1 MAMINLAVI
10 GSGYWG
16 SKIVESLKQLS
27 SVAKIQVIDVKN
39 GQTIDDI
46 DVDVR
51 AAIIATPLWDHFKT
65 AQALLERGF
74 DCYIEKPMAETASQV
89 ATIADYAKSQIIM
102 VGHIFVYHPALAY
115 IKEQLPRIGEI
126 KHIHSERLN
135 WGIYQTKTTPLL
147 SLLPHD
153 VSILLELCNNF
164 EVVSATQKN
173 FSHNVVPDYVSFDLR
188 SGNITATITGS
199 WYWPE
204 RVRKLT
210 VIGTKGHIVWND
222 VTNEVKVFLGSVV
235 SRRASELVETEVH
248 VPILTPSPLQLELT
262 HFVDCVTARKQPQTD
277 VNNAFAVAK
286 ILDAVQERLNQDG
299 LYRCI

>member
-1 MAMINLAVI
+1 MINLAVI

-16 SKIVESLKQLS
+16 SKIVESLNQIPNIGK
-27 SVAKIQVIDVKN
+27 VQVIDVKN

-65 AQALLERGF
+65 AQELLERGF

-89 ATIADYAKSQIIM
+89 AAIADYAKSQIIM
-102 VGHIFVYHPALAY
+102 VGHIFVYHPALKY

-126 KHIHSERLN
+126 RHIHSERLN

-153 VSILLELCNNF
+153 VSILLELCSDL

-173 FSHNVVPDYVSFDLR
+173 FTNNIVPDYVSFDVR

-210 VIGTKGHIVWND
+210 IVGSNGHIVWDDAVNQ
-222 VTNEVKVFLGSVV
+222 VRLFFGSVV
-235 SRRASELVETEVH
+235 NRRASELIESETH
-248 VPILTPSPLQLELT
+248 IPMLTPSPLQRELA
-262 HFVDCVTARKQPQTD
+262 HFVDCVNTRQQPQTD
-277 VNNAFAVAK
+277 VNNAFAVAT
-286 ILDAVQERLNQDG
+286 ILDAVQERLDQDH
-299 LYRCI
+299 

>member
-1 MAMINLAVI
+1 MINLAVI

-16 SKIVESLKQLS
+16 SKIVESLNQIPNVGK
-27 SVAKIQVIDVKN
+27 VQVIDVKN

-51 AAIIATPLWDHFKT
+51 AAIIATPLWNHFKT
-65 AQALLERGF
+65 AQELLERGF

-89 ATIADYAKSQIIM
+89 AAIADYAKSQIIM
-102 VGHIFVYHPALAY
+102 VGHIFVYHPALKY

-126 KHIHSERLN
+126 RHIHSERLN

-153 VSILLELCNNF
+153 VSILLELCSDL

-173 FSHNVVPDYVSFDLR
+173 FTNNIVPDYVSFDVR

-210 VIGTKGHIVWND
+210 IVGSNGHIVWDDAVNQ
-222 VTNEVKVFLGSVV
+222 VRLFFGSVV
-235 SRRASELVETEVH
+235 NRRASELIESETH
-248 VPILTPSPLQLELT
+248 IPTLTPTPLQRELA
-262 HFVDCVTARKQPQTD
+262 HFVDCVTTRQQPQTD
-277 VNNAFAVAK
+277 VNNAFAVAT
-286 ILDAVQERLNQDG
+286 ILDAVQERLDQDH
-299 LYRCI
+299 

>member
-1 MAMINLAVI
+1 MINLAVI

-16 SKIVESLKQLS
+16 SKIVESLNQIPNVGK
-27 SVAKIQVIDVKN
+27 VQVIDVKN

-65 AQALLERGF
+65 AQELLERGF
-74 DCYIEKPMAETASQV
+74 DCYIEKPLAETASQV
-89 ATIADYAKSQIIM
+89 AVIADYAKSQIIM
-102 VGHIFVYHPALAY
+102 VGHIFVYHPALEY

-153 VSILLELCNNF
+153 VSILLELLGEL
-164 EVVSATQKN
+164 EVTGAIQKN
-173 FSHNVVPDYVSFDLR
+173 FTNNIVPDYVSFELR
-188 SGNITATITGS
+188 KNNVTATVTGS

-204 RVRKLT
+204 RVRRLT
-210 VIGTKGHIVWND
+210 IIGSQGSIVWDDTKNT
-222 VTNEVKVFLGSVV
+222 VEIIQGQVIE
-235 SRRASELVETEVH
+235 RRLSNLTQVEIKT
-248 VPILTPSPLQLELT
+248 PDLTITPLQRELN
-262 HFVDCVTARKQPQTD
+262 HFVECVATRQQPFTD
-277 VNNAFAVAK
+277 ITNALRVAK
-286 ILDAVQERLNQDG
+286 ILDAVQEHLDRAH
-299 LYRCI
+299 

>member
-1 MAMINLAVI
+1 MINLAVV

-16 SKIVESLKQLS
+16 SKIVESLNQIPNVGK
-27 SVAKIQVIDVKN
+27 VQVIDVKN

-65 AQALLERGF
+65 AQELLERGF
-74 DCYIEKPMAETASQV
+74 DCYIEKPLAETASQV
-89 ATIADYAKSQIIM
+89 AVIADYAKSQIIM
-102 VGHIFVYHPALAY
+102 VGHIFVYHPALEY

-153 VSILLELCNNF
+153 VSILLELCSDL

-173 FSHNVVPDYVSFDLR
+173 FSNNVVPDYVSFDVC
-188 SGNITATITGS
+188 SGDITATVVGS
-199 WYWPE
+199 WHWPE

-210 VIGTKGHIVWND
+210 IIGSNGHIVWDDAANQ
-222 VTNEVKVFLGSVV
+222 VKLFFGSIVGK
-235 SRRASELVETEVH
+235 RASELVESETHIPV
-248 VPILTPSPLQLELT
+248 LTPSPLQRELS
-262 HFVDCVTARKQPQTD
+262 HFVECVANRKQPVTD
-277 VNNAFAVAK
+277 VNNAFAVAR
-286 ILDAVQERLNQDG
+286 ILDGVQELLNQG
-299 LYRCI
+299 H